1 MVPGEEGPSPTD
13 KPSRQSQQPPQSQ
26 QQQPQLD
33 LDEYYSQERISRQ
46 VYSTHICE

>member
-1 MVPGEEGPSPTD
+1 MVPGEEGPSPPD

-46 VYSTHICE
+46 VYSPLICE